1 MNTPVPGPSIPSTFS
16 PFKAAMAAALWGP
29 VPIAVYV
36 LATAFFGQALLGGVQ
51 KTIAIAILWS
61 LSLWPLTYLLRN
73 KPQWWRM
80 RIICPLIV
88 LVVFFVTILG
98 FVWWRGLP
106 IQVITTVI
114 WHHGITSLI
123 PLEAYRAFALIS
135 LVVGI
140 PTSFGAARYY
150 RKTHPPNFTALG
162 SNDSH

>member
-1 MNTPVPGPSIPSTFS
+1 MNTPVSGPSASPAFS
-16 PFKAAMAAALWGP
+16 PFKAAMAAAVWGP

-36 LATAFFGQALLGGVQ
+36 LATAFFGQSLLGDIQ
-51 KTIAIAILWS
+51 KSIAMAILWS
-61 LSLWPLTYLLRN
+61 LSLWLMAYLLRN

-106 IQVITTVI
+106 IQVIATVI

-123 PLEAYRAFALIS
+123 PRETYRTFALIS

-150 RKTHPPNFTALG
+150 RKTHPPGLTASS